1 MDVQSA
7 YGKVPFGAA
16 ACAPPN
22 AKVIA
27 ICGSIGD
34 GIVELY
40 KHGIDAIF
48 PTIPAILPI
57 EDVTKNAFE
66 NIERTARSIAILL
79 K

>member
-22 AKVIA
+22 AIVIA
-27 ICGSIGD
+27 ICGRIGD
-34 GIVELY
+34 VIVELY

-48 PTIPAILPI
+48 PTNPDFYRLKMLRKMHLKILK
-57 EDVTKNAFE
+57 ELQEV
-66 NIERTARSIAILL
+66 LL
-79 K
+79 YY